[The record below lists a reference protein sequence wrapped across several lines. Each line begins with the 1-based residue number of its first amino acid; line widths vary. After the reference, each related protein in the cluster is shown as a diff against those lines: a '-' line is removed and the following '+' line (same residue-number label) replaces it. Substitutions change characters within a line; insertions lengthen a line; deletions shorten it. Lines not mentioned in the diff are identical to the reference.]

1 MEEKINRW
9 QIQKIHLLNYWKFVN
24 ETFELKNGK
33 IFITGQNASGKSNII
48 QLFPFMLNGDKS
60 SKSLS
65 ATGVKQS
72 RKMSFYYMPR
82 DEKGNIIK
90 GESGQFGYICL
101 EFKKKFTEQYLTL
114 CVGQRYVLN
123 NQGNEN
129 LVFVAFIL
137 KDGRRIGKDFILYRK
152 EFDKIIPY
160 SFDELRKILN
170 LKNEDIFRTRKEY
183 LTAIN
188 RELFGFRS
196 NKELEEVCDIINV
209 LRNSDLTG
217 NISISEVKTI
227 LLSTLPSI
235 DEKQFEDLST
245 IFKNME
251 EAKRELVHFQE
262 DKKMI
267 YDVNKKFNLFNKQ
280 NIYSKYL
287 EYMDKKDKYDSS
299 KKEYE
304 NIGKDI
310 ENLKKSYNEEEK
322 KIEENDLRKKD
333 IETKIE
339 LLEEAEELKNNEK
352 SKKELEN
359 LKKNIYDLENKI
371 KNNSKKVE
379 REEEKISNEEKKILN
394 FKDSQKR
401 NKKERENL
409 YENLKEK
416 NLEIKYKGHL
426 EVPEYKD
433 IEFPEKIRTKLADSK
448 AGAEY
453 YEKDILECAK
463 LLLDFEKA
471 EEKYND
477 LKDKVDDL
485 ETRKEKFEKEKE
497 SLLGEKEFEKKYYI
511 DRYYEVSN
519 SNTFLK
525 ISDDSLKMIDS
536 KIKSYIDF
544 SEKEKKEI
552 LDIKEYFYNEKQQ
565 EFNDN
570 IVTIKTNLNDKEI
583 KIKQVTEDLK
593 VLKSQKEAVPTRTLS
608 SKRCRKL
615 LKENNIEHISLY
627 QAIDFRDD
635 LTEKESN
642 LIEKQLVDSNILDS
656 LIIPY
661 AEIEKAK
668 SILKENSEC
677 ILTPSISKKYNFD
690 KLKIED
696 TISEDL
702 KRVVKDF
709 LNSISTNSEDT
720 NAMYILSSTG
730 FFRNGVISG
739 NSVDTKEAEYIGV
752 LRRREKLKNDI
763 LKKEAEKA
771 ELEEIKQKFISEKKK
786 EELNLLTLKK
796 ENNLFPTFGNID
808 NVIGK
813 IKVNDIQISN
823 LDKELKSTQKK
834 LLIEKEKYDK
844 SFFEKEE
851 KCKIYSFKKSSK
863 VYFELRDKI
872 NEYIKVLNLLE
883 KNIFYYDEIEK
894 NIEMARNNEK
904 NSNQKIIEFKE
915 MIKSDEI
922 IKHNYL
928 LRVKNIEE
936 IIKDENIIQ
945 KLNEIDGLKKKILL
959 LKKEKLDFEKTIKEI
974 EIKKGIAENNSKDL
988 LKKMDFC
995 EKIFKEYISYLKEAL
1010 DEDVVYYSEKMDES
1024 YAINSISDL
1033 KKYIDIWK
1041 NEKNFL
1047 KFTLEELAEELQAT
1061 CHSISSK
1068 LIKLKLEFSL
1078 KPNNIVKFTNYLLN
1092 FKRRIYIQID
1102 NEEKDFIWKKII
1114 ELDKKIQLINE
1125 LLSKDMEKAVNDLIS
1140 KSIGDKLLN
1149 LIQKTSKIISDSSA
1163 KMESMNTPVIVR
1175 LGWKLKKEF
1184 DNIKNILKRTSF
1196 GKEELLNAEDKRK
1209 LYNFVLDQIESKK
1222 LEKRNED
1229 FDYQTALKD
1238 IFDYKKWFDLKI
1250 FYTKRGEKEE
1260 EAIDGTNFSGG
1271 EKSTIVML
1279 PVLTALSFKLS
1290 KAREDAFRLMVL
1302 DEAFSVVDFENTKN
1316 IMSLIED
1323 LDLDFIFNSPKEYC
1337 FVPNTSF
1344 NVYSLSI
1351 DNSKVLISTS
1361 SWTGSEITDMEEN
1374 NE

>member
-1 MEEKINRW
+1 
-9 QIQKIHLLNYWKFVN
+9 
-24 ETFELKNGK
+24 
-33 IFITGQNASGKSNII
+33 
-48 QLFPFMLNGDKS
+48 
-60 SKSLS
+60 
-65 ATGVKQS
+65 
-72 RKMSFYYMPR
+72 
-82 DEKGNIIK
+82 
-90 GESGQFGYICL
+90 
-101 EFKKKFTEQYLTL
+101 
-114 CVGQRYVLN
+114 
-123 NQGNEN
+123 
-129 LVFVAFIL
+129 
-137 KDGRRIGKDFILYRK
+137 
-152 EFDKIIPY
+152 
-160 SFDELRKILN
+160 
-170 LKNEDIFRTRKEY
+170 
-183 LTAIN
+183 
-188 RELFGFRS
+188 
-196 NKELEEVCDIINV
+196 
-209 LRNSDLTG
+209 
-217 NISISEVKTI
+217 
-227 LLSTLPSI
+227 
-235 DEKQFEDLST
+235 
-245 IFKNME
+245 
-251 EAKRELVHFQE
+251 
-262 DKKMI
+262 
-267 YDVNKKFNLFNKQ
+267 
-280 NIYSKYL
+280 
-287 EYMDKKDKYDSS
+287 
-299 KKEYE
+299 
-304 NIGKDI
+304 
-310 ENLKKSYNEEEK
+310 
-322 KIEENDLRKKD
+322 
-333 IETKIE
+333 
-339 LLEEAEELKNNEK
+339 
-352 SKKELEN
+352 
-359 LKKNIYDLENKI
+359 
-371 KNNSKKVE
+371 
-379 REEEKISNEEKKILN
+379 
-394 FKDSQKR
+394 
-401 NKKERENL
+401 
-409 YENLKEK
+409 
-416 NLEIKYKGHL
+416 
-426 EVPEYKD
+426 
-433 IEFPEKIRTKLADSK
+433 
-448 AGAEY
+448 
-453 YEKDILECAK
+453 
-463 LLLDFEKA
+463 
-471 EEKYND
+471 
-477 LKDKVDDL
+477 
-485 ETRKEKFEKEKE
+485 
-497 SLLGEKEFEKKYYI
+497 
-511 DRYYEVSN
+511 
-519 SNTFLK
+519 
-525 ISDDSLKMIDS
+525 
-536 KIKSYIDF
+536 
-544 SEKEKKEI
+544 
-552 LDIKEYFYNEKQQ
+552 
-565 EFNDN
+565 
-570 IVTIKTNLNDKEI
+570 
-583 KIKQVTEDLK
+583 
-593 VLKSQKEAVPTRTLS
+593 
-608 SKRCRKL
+608 
-615 LKENNIEHISLY
+615 
-627 QAIDFRDD
+627 
-635 LTEKESN
+635 
-642 LIEKQLVDSNILDS
+642 
-656 LIIPY
+656 
-661 AEIEKAK
+661 
-668 SILKENSEC
+668 
-677 ILTPSISKKYNFD
+677 
-690 KLKIED
+690 
-696 TISEDL
+696 
-702 KRVVKDF
+702 
-709 LNSISTNSEDT
+709 
-720 NAMYILSSTG
+720 
-730 FFRNGVISG
+730 
-739 NSVDTKEAEYIGV
+739 
-752 LRRREKLKNDI
+752 
-763 LKKEAEKA
+763 
-771 ELEEIKQKFISEKKK
+771 
-786 EELNLLTLKK
+786 
-796 ENNLFPTFGNID
+796 
-808 NVIGK
+808 
-813 IKVNDIQISN
+813 
-823 LDKELKSTQKK
+823 
-834 LLIEKEKYDK
+834 
-844 SFFEKEE
+844 
-851 KCKIYSFKKSSK
+851 
-863 VYFELRDKI
+863 
-872 NEYIKVLNLLE
+872 
-883 KNIFYYDEIEK
+883 
-894 NIEMARNNEK
+894 MARNNEK
-904 NSNQKIIEFKE
+904 NSNQKITEFKE

-1033 KKYIDIWK
+1033 KKYIDIWT

-1149 LIQKTSKIISDSSA
+1149 LIQKTSEIISDSSA